1 MEDLPDQQS
10 SVPGTGRARSAQAG
24 QPPELRSDSV
34 EEFAVRAA
42 ALDNGDAIKPLIGE
56 IRARMEELVARELA
70 LRERERDLERQFR
83 LLQGQHRQGAPPG
96 WVESQERLRQRC
108 AALDAQALELSAR
121 AEHLKELEARLLDR
135 EASLAQAQR
144 ELSEQA
150 DRVRHRQDTLLKLR
164 ATDRE
169 NLRQRITRIRQRE
182 RDIEN
187 RVRLAHA
194 EIVQQREKLEQQRQ
208 QLQNQALAIERAQE
222 ALRART
228 TALERETAQL
238 EQRLAALDRQQRELQ
253 AQHAQVAQH
262 RAELAQTERALEQKQ
277 QELEQRARQLELEAA
292 SSAVQRD
299 DFSRELDQICAQRTA
314 LIKAQAE
321 HEQRLR
327 RLADY
332 EEQLRARAA
341 NLETETACLAETEAQ
356 IEARRREL
364 DDHTQRAL
372 EDAQLQR
379 EQALAL
385 REQAEARDAEVRQ
398 RQLAAELELQ
408 ELAAQR
414 AALERSAV
422 ESEQRRRREE
432 DHIAQAR
439 AALSNEAA
447 EMRAAQHSALVRPGR
462 WWLRTGVLSV
472 LGAGIA
478 AFAWFS
484 LERPVYEAA
493 AELQLPPGTEPR
505 FALAHEQRLRTPN
518 LIEDL
523 LDGHAFSPAWR
534 QLRAA
539 GRVRIEAAADA
550 PLIRITTRGSQ
561 PELLQPLVESAAAR
575 YAVQSS
581 AGIESAE
588 VAETIAQLNTERAA
602 LENQMRAA
610 QQKQTSREN
619 TVATLATEEQRDQ
632 ARAASDQL
640 RRDYEL
646 RSKNL
651 VEAQSRL
658 VDLEKMPVRRGNVL
672 PADYENALLADEMY
686 QADLKEFHAALVE
699 YRSEMRVAM
708 LLLSDPL
715 KNLEGAL
722 SDTAAVVAEQR
733 GLQPPPQVAAVLED
747 FESKLAAFQKRLEE
761 FVVEWEAGAAQ
772 LRDVD
777 ATVELAD
784 LINRQVAAADQ
795 ARQFCGE
802 TKGLE
807 SELRARLEQFTSS
820 SEGGTR
826 EVVVVAVL
834 RSELAKLNARNAEL
848 TSAADNTDA
857 TRNVRLD
864 ALERQARG
872 LQSRLERRQVS
883 VRQLLQF
890 EADERARVDQ
900 MEQLSALRQNVQ
912 ELEEARERL
921 IRDFT
926 AGLDELRR
934 LEDEVVQRRILT
946 AEAEQAAAEIERCQS
961 RITQIDG
968 QIVAAQKGGLL
979 PPVQAGGAQV
989 RTIAGQY
996 RTRNALLAGLGTA
1009 AAVYAVSFLT
1019 LVRNPL
1025 RRRRHWE
1032 TVLKSEPTDAAN

>member
-228 TALERETAQL
+228 TALERETAELQ
-238 EQRLAALDRQQRELQ
+238 QRSAALDRQQRELQ
-253 AQHAQVAQH
+253 AQQAQVASN
-262 RAELAQTERALEQKQ
+262 RAELAQTERALQ
-277 QELEQRARQLELEAA
+277 QTRHELEQRARQIELDAA
-292 SSAVQRD
+292 SAAAQRG
-299 DFSRELDQICAQRTA
+299 DFSRELDEICAQRTA
-314 LIKAQAE
+314 LIKEQAE
-321 HEQRLR
+321 HDQRLR
-327 RLADY
+327 RLTDY

-341 NLETETACLAETEAQ
+341 SLETETACLAEAEAE

-364 DDHTQRAL
+364 DEQTQRAL
-372 EDAQLQR
+372 RDAQLQR

-385 REQAEARDAEVRQ
+385 HEQAEARDAEMRQ
-398 RQLAAELELQ
+398 RQLAAELELE

-414 AALERSAV
+414 AALERAAA
-422 ESEQRRRREE
+422 ESQQRLRREE
-432 DHIAQAR
+432 DQLAQAR

-447 EMRAAQHSALVRPGR
+447 QVRAAQHTGFVRPGR
-462 WWLRTGVLSV
+462 WWLRTGVLAV
-472 LGAGIA
+472 LGACIA
-478 AFAWFS
+478 AVAWFS
-484 LERPVYEAA
+484 FERPVYQAA
-493 AELQLPPGTEPR
+493 VELQLPPGAEPR
-505 FALAHEQRLRTPN
+505 FALAHEQRLRAPN

-523 LDGHAFSPAWR
+523 LDGDALSPAWR

-539 GRVRIEAAADA
+539 GQVRIEAAADA
-550 PLIRITTRGSQ
+550 PVIRITTRGSQ
-561 PELLQPLVESAAAR
+561 PELLQPLVERAAAR
-575 YAVQSS
+575 YAAQSS

-588 VAETIAQLNTERAA
+588 VAETIAQLNAERAA
-602 LENQMRAA
+602 FEGQMRAA
-610 QQKQTSREN
+610 QQQTSREN

-646 RSKNL
+646 RSKAF

-658 VDLEKMPVRRGNVL
+658 VDLEKAPVRRGNVL

-686 QADLKEFHAALVE
+686 QADLKEFRAALVE
-699 YRSEMRVAM
+699 YRSEIRVAM

-715 KNLEGAL
+715 KNLGGAL

-733 GLQPPPQVAAVLED
+733 GLQPPPAVAAVLED

-761 FVVEWEAGAAQ
+761 FAVEWEAGATQ
-772 LRDVD
+772 LREVD
-777 ATVELAD
+777 ATVELTD
-784 LINRQVAAADQ
+784 LISRQVAAAEQ